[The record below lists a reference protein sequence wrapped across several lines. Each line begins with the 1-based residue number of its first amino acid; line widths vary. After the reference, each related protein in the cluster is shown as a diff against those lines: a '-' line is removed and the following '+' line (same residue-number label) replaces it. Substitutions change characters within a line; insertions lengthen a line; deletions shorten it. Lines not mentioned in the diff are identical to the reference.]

1 MIKKLAFVLLIFIWI
16 QACASS
22 NIPTALLQQAKNAD
36 KSAAVITRFSGDV
49 VDISNATFTANESV
63 RMEIVKFYQRLSD
76 TELKNIM
83 SAYSEAAEG
92 YCEKLK
98 KVIDEGEAIGT
109 NTKRF
114 KCLNPNQYAVM
125 VTNSIQN
132 SCQQR
137 FEFRRQYEKKLKIEE
152 VEIGPLYSGR
162 ISECRTTGKPE
173 NYCAEIDKIFQKVN
187 DANCGFI
194 IKSIEA
200 YMNTQVN
207 SMEAGTQSNN
217 LADTAKKRC
226 SDLGI
231 TPSTE
236 RFGECVLRMLK

>member
-98 KVIDEGEAIGT
+98 KVIDVSDVSVCETNRGT
-109 NTKRF
+109 
-114 KCLNPNQYAVM
+114 
-125 VTNSIQN
+125 
-132 SCQQR
+132 
-137 FEFRRQYEKKLKIEE
+137 
-152 VEIGPLYSGR
+152 
-162 ISECRTTGKPE
+162 
-173 NYCAEIDKIFQKVN
+173 
-187 DANCGFI
+187 
-194 IKSIEA
+194 
-200 YMNTQVN
+200 
-207 SMEAGTQSNN
+207 
-217 LADTAKKRC
+217 
-226 SDLGI
+226 
-231 TPSTE
+231 
-236 RFGECVLRMLK
+236 

>member
-1 MIKKLAFVLLIFIWI
+1 MIKKLAFVLPIFIWT
-16 QACASS
+16 QACAAS

-36 KSAAVITRFSGDV
+36 KNAAVITRFSGDV

-63 RMEIVKFYQRLSD
+63 REEIVKFYQNLSD

-98 KVIDEGEAIGT
+98 KVIDEGEVIGT

-114 KCLNPNQYAVM
+114 RCLSPNQYAVM
-125 VTNSIQN
+125 VANSVQN
-132 SCQQR
+132 SCQKR
-137 FEFRRQYEKKLKIEE
+137 FEFRRQYERNLKIED
-152 VEIGPLYSGR
+152 VVLYSGP
-162 ISECRTTGKPE
+162 ISNCRTTGKPE
-173 NYCAEIDKIFQKVN
+173 NYCVEIDKIFQRVN
-187 DANCGFI
+187 GANCGFI

-200 YMNTQVN
+200 FMGAQGN

-226 SDLGI
+226 VDLGFV
-231 TPSTE
+231 PSTE